1 MKIKIEIDD
10 GLMDLVTVKRV
21 SRITFLRY
29 VGIYKRGEHIEDM
42 PYVRYTRCKK
52 LRVKAEKPIPMQID
66 GEAFEIK
73 DPEIE
78 LIPTAIKL
86 ILPKI

>member
-1 MKIKIEIDD
+1 
-10 GLMDLVTVKRV
+10 
-21 SRITFLRY
+21 
-29 VGIYKRGEHIEDM
+29 M

-52 LRVKAEKPIPMQID
+52 LRVKADGPIPMQID